1 MPKQAQQR
9 KNSLQNFAK
18 KDPTTVGYTPWRK
31 KNAQNEKLWNEAV
44 SGYINGINAS
54 TVARWLQNEHNCPL
68 STDHIRHALKE
79 AKKREESK

>member
-31 KNAQNEKLWNEAV
+31 KNAQNEARKL
-44 SGYINGINAS
+44 IQM
-54 TVARWLQNEHNCPL
+54 L
-68 STDHIRHALKE
+68 ALDP
-79 AKKREESK
+79 

>member
-1 MPKQAQQR
+1 MPKQAQK

-18 KDPTTVGYTPWRK
+18 KDPTTVGYTPWSK

-44 SGYINGINAS
+44 TGYMEGITAS
-54 TVARWLQNEHNCPL
+54 TIARWLQNEHKCPL

-79 AKKREESK
+79 AKKREES